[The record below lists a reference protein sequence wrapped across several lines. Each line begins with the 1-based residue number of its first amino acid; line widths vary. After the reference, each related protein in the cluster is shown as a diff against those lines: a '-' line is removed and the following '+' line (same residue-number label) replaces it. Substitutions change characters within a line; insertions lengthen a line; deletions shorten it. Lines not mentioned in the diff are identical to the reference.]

1 MYEWILSFG
10 CSADIP
16 CFFRPAYGIIKPHPL
31 LENGSYESNGNWRN
45 ACIIG
50 CIGSP
55 IADDCTICFGVS
67 GFQDLAQSGA
77 SGSGPVHVPA
87 HAAGSMAKMYHPDP
101 NTNFM
106 CGSPNGNGQSCPEG
120 TFCDGL
126 TQSCVPTFVG
136 GAVPDTGYYS

>member
-1 MYEWILSFG
+1 M
-10 CSADIP
+10 AHP
-16 CFFRPAYGIIKPHPL
+16 KAMGIGAMLVLLVISVVVLPMIVRFVGRIEPH
-31 LENGSYESNGNWRN
+31 YV
-45 ACIIG
+45 
-50 CIGSP
+50 
-55 IADDCTICFGVS
+55 VS

-77 SGSGPVHVPA
+77 VAAPVSGPGPVHVPA
-87 HAAGSMAKMYHPDP
+87 HAAGSMANMYHPDP

-106 CGSPNGNGQSCPEG
+106 CGSPNGSGQSCPEG

>member
-1 MYEWILSFG
+1 M
-10 CSADIP
+10 AHTK
-16 CFFRPAYGIIKPHPL
+16 AMGIGAMLVLLVVSVVLLPMIVQFVGRNEPH
-31 LENGSYESNGNWRN
+31 
-45 ACIIG
+45 
-50 CIGSP
+50 
-55 IADDCTICFGVS
+55 FVVS

>member
-1 MYEWILSFG
+1 M
-10 CSADIP
+10 AHTK
-16 CFFRPAYGIIKPHPL
+16 AMGIGAMLVLLVVSVVLLPMIVRFVGRNEPH
-31 LENGSYESNGNWRN
+31 
-45 ACIIG
+45 
-50 CIGSP
+50 
-55 IADDCTICFGVS
+55 FVVS
-67 GFQDLAQSGA
+67 GFQDLAQSDASA
-77 SGSGPVHVPA
+77 SGSSSGPVHVPA

-106 CGSPNGNGQSCPEG
+106 CGSPNGSGQSCPEG